1 MTKSQLET
9 IKRIKRYADEP
20 INGNIAVVDTK
31 DLKVL
36 LDLIEKLGG
45 KTNDNKKDNSTGNL
59 LK

>member
-9 IKRIKRYADEP
+9 IKRIKKYVDKP

>member
-9 IKRIKRYADEP
+9 IKRIKRYVDEP
-20 INGNIAVVDTK
+20 INGNIAVVDTR

-36 LDLIEKLGG
+36 LDLIEGG

>member
-9 IKRIKRYADEP
+9 IKRIKRYVDEP

-31 DLKVL
+31 DLKVI

>member
-9 IKRIKRYADEP
+9 IKRIKRYVDEP